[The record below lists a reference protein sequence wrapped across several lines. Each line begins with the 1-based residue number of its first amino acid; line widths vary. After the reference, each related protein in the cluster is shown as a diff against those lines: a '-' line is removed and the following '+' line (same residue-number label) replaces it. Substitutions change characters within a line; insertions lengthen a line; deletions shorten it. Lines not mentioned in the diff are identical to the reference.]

1 MRVTKAVFA
10 LQTFLFAALLYVPG
24 LVVLS
29 RTRLSRAQS
38 VATAPA
44 YTIVAM
50 SFITTAF
57 YCLGISTQWWQVYA
71 LILLLTLIIWAL
83 KEHTA
88 SRGTASSRRTA
99 ADGRQ
104 ASTILPYLAVGF
116 VIATLTYAKN
126 LITVDSFEPLFDNAN
141 HLSLIESFAK
151 SGFYSPLFSN
161 LYLDNSALSTGAAYY
176 PGGYHALSALIA
188 RGLNVTAAQASNIC
202 LYAFIGIV
210 FPLSCCAYMESLYPE
225 DHKTRMFGALIT
237 LAFGAFP
244 WGMLIWGP
252 LYPNLVSLSLAPAFL
267 GAFIFLLRDMAKG
280 ERPSSCLVLATLVN
294 AVAVAIVHPN
304 GLFTAG
310 VLLIGPIVY
319 ICSAW
324 GKRKANRKLRFA
336 RAFLAFAAIAI
347 IWVVCYKLPFL
358 RSTVN
363 YTWPATDTLGQA
375 LINVLTLAFSGLDAQ
390 FVLGLLCVFGV
401 IAARREDAFT
411 RSMLVSLAIAVAIYL
426 VDTTCDGTLKHLLSG
441 FWYTDSHR
449 TACTVMLAFIPFA
462 ALGTRCVICGLASKL
477 HASFGY
483 GQQVAQVVI
492 SLLALAIIFYPS
504 FTVADGL
511 SVTTQFGQIR
521 STIRYFNNT
530 PYGQGIDEEEL
541 ECGEGLAQSIDNP
554 SATIMNNAFDGSPFL
569 YGTSGLNLYYRY
581 LPVNFSPED
590 ADDPGVRL
598 ASTLVDYTSDSETM
612 ALVRRYNV
620 GYVLQLDSNYD
631 KTGDGSMYPIYTAK
645 DWKGIQAVSEDTPGF
660 KLVYSSG
667 DIRLYRLTAL

>member
-1 MRVTKAVFA
+1 MCVTKAVFA
-10 LQTFLFAALLYVPG
+10 LQTILFAALLYVPG

-29 RTRLSRAQS
+29 RIRLSRAQS
-38 VATAPA
+38 IATAPA
-44 YTIVAM
+44 YTVVAM
-50 SFITTAF
+50 SCVTTAF

-71 LILLLTLIIWAL
+71 LILLLTLVIWAF
-83 KEHTA
+83 ER
-88 SRGTASSRRTA
+88 RGGTRSVEPARTVPDRRQVT
-99 ADGRQ
+99 
-104 ASTILPYLAVGF
+104 TVLLYLAVGF

-126 LITVDSFEPLFDNAN
+126 LVAVDSFEPLFDNAN

-161 LYLDNSALSTGAAYY
+161 LYLDNGALSTGAAYY

-188 RGLNVTAAQASNIC
+188 CGLGVSAAQASNIC

-210 FPLSCCAYMESLYPE
+210 FPLSCCAYMESMYP
-225 DHKTRMFGALIT
+225 DDRKTRMFGALVT

-252 LYPNLVSLSLAPAFL
+252 LYPNLVSLSLVPAFL
-267 GAFIFLLRDMAKG
+267 GVFICLLRGVAKDG
-280 ERPSSCLVLATLVN
+280 RPSPNLVLATLVN

-319 ICSAW
+319 ISSTW
-324 GKRKANRKLRFA
+324 GVRKANRKLSFPGV
-336 RAFLAFAAIAI
+336 FLALAAIAI
-347 IWVVCYKLPFL
+347 IWVACYKLPFL

-363 YTWPATDTLGQA
+363 YTWPATDTLAQA

-390 FVLGLLCVFGV
+390 IVLGLLCVFGIV
-401 IAARREDAFT
+401 AARREDAFT
-411 RSMLVSLAIAVAIYL
+411 RSMLVSLAFAVAVYV

-449 TACTVMLAFIPFA
+449 TACTVMLALLPFA
-462 ALGTRCVICGLASKL
+462 ALGIKCVVCGLASRL

-483 GQQVAQVVI
+483 GQKVVQWAI
-492 SLLALAIIFYPS
+492 SLLALVVIFYPS
-504 FTVADGL
+504 FSIAGGL

-521 STIRYFNNT
+521 DTIRYFNNT
-530 PYGQGIDEEEL
+530 PYGQGVDEEEL
-541 ECGEGLAQSIDNP
+541 GCGEELAQAIDDP
-554 SATIMNNAFDGSPFL
+554 SATVMNNAFDGSPFL

-581 LPVNFSPED
+581 LPVNFTPDD
-590 ADDPGVRL
+590 ADDPGVKL
-598 ASTLVDYTSDSETM
+598 AATLADYTSDPEAM
-612 ALVRRYNV
+612 ALVRHYNV
-620 GYVLQLDSNYD
+620 GYVLQLDSDYD
-631 KTGDGSMYPIYTAK
+631 KTGDGSMYPIYNAK
-645 DWKGIQAVSEDTPGF
+645 DWRGVQSINESTPGF
-660 KLVYSSG
+660 ELVYSSG